1 MLLQKDRIHRV
12 DVLIAEDDT
21 TTRQSLRRLLEA
33 AGYNCAEAGTGREAI
48 ELAQQHPPQCVLLDL
63 RMPELDGFSVAR
75 QLRADPRTQGAY
87 IHCLTGWTDEAVREQ
102 AAQAGCNLFLT
113 KPVDAAALLHVVHH
127 DLRDPAE
134 RVRGLTKTEAEEL
147 LDWLEAHG
155 AAGALDYEE
164 GQGFA
169 VRCPGFRVE
178 KDASGR
184 LQLSRRAGPTGP

>member
-1 MLLQKDRIHRV
+1 MPIPVNCPNCGMAPK
-12 DVLIAEDDT
+12 APG
-21 TTRQSLRRLLEA
+21 SA
-33 AGYNCAEAGTGREAI
+33 AGRMVKCPKCATAFAVPAGG
-48 ELAQQHPPQCVLLDL
+48 
-63 RMPELDGFSVAR
+63 
-75 QLRADPRTQGAY
+75 DPRTQGAY
-87 IHCLTGWTDEAVREQ
+87 IHCLTGWTDEAAREQ
-102 AAQAGCNLFLT
+102 TAQAGCDLFLT
-113 KPVDAAALLHVVHH
+113 KPVDAAALLDVGHH

-155 AAGALDYEE
+155 AAGEVDYEE

-184 LQLSRRAGPTGP
+184 LQLSRRTGPTGP